1 MVNST
6 KKDWFCA
13 LKEYKQR
20 IPRLEKWKI
29 PSWLVT
35 EISENLESYPTT
47 FHFQKYR
54 FYWPKE
60 NRWGVIILVTDFI
73 LHRSY
78 KLIYNNILNALDED
92 PSQLKLFI
100 QLEKISLWNQSKARE
115 IPAFCFYLSQNLL
128 DRDCVKVALGVGSV
142 DIPGRG
148 SLADDNVLTVLLV

>member
-29 PSWLVT
+29 PSRLVT

-60 NRWGVIILVTDFI
+60 NRWGVIILATDFI

-148 SLADDNVLTVLLV
+148 SLADDDVLTVLLV